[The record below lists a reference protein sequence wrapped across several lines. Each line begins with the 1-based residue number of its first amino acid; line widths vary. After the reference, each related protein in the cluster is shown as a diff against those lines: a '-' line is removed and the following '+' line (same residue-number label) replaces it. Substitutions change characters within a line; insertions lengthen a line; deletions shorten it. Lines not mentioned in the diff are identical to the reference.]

1 METPLLQVSAP
12 LLIAESSFSS
22 FQVAPLS
29 PPTLSSCCVRLSWS
43 YLKRN
48 DWLPS
53 LCQFRVASFCAWV
66 RVVREKRL
74 LKGQDGDK
82 DWLSLVSG
90 GVLVYIY
97 PGSSFC
103 LFPLTDCVAFW
114 RVECLGT

>member
-1 METPLLQVSAP
+1 MICKPFNLLRSDCSALSAKFTHKEFNIKAFILVVSCFA
-12 LLIAESSFSS
+12 FS
-22 FQVAPLS
+22 
-29 PPTLSSCCVRLSWS
+29 
-43 YLKRN
+43 
-48 DWLPS
+48 
-53 LCQFRVASFCAWV
+53 SFCAWV